1 MELQQATRF
10 ADAERCFRRI
20 VAHSNHPR
28 WRLDSVTVAE
38 AYNGLG
44 AAIEMSHTRLDEA
57 VAHYAKARAAKPD
70 FFVPFFS
77 QVHLLGRICD
87 WREWEQHFELAR
99 ELIDQGVSGGIGP
112 IFALAYPLSHDQLC
126 TVTRNRAADVQQRA
140 AASRAQAPL
149 EWWYSGLWLPSQG
162 PSAPSHLEKLAVAV
176 VSADLNARP
185 VGQLVQGIFGRLD
198 KDRFESLCFS
208 LGVYDG
214 SPAAQRVAETCTEF
228 QLVKALDSRLLA
240 DMINAA
246 QAHILIDLNGYTDGG
261 RPELLALRPAPVTVA
276 YLGYPHTTAL
286 QGVDYILSDRIVTPP
301 EHYLTRDLSCFT
313 EHVAVMP
320 HTYMVSHHKIS
331 HAAAIAG
338 DFSEADARIRQL
350 PHTDQQVVLANFNH
364 LQKLGPRTF
373 QLWIAIL
380 QRASNSTLW
389 LLRFPGEAEAHLKR
403 EAAAAGIDPRRVLLT
418 DKFADTEHLRVKRA
432 ASMLLD
438 TLEYNAH
445 VSGLDALWAGLP
457 LVTLAGDNMARR
469 CGASFLQS
477 MGLGWLLA
485 RTPAEYVQVARVLAQ
500 GPTRGA
506 YQGRA
511 TLRRVRAAVEAA
523 RETSALFDH
532 DLWVEELQ
540 RMLQLMWETAH
551 ATGSAD
557 TRKGTP
563 RPLHLVLAG
572 HTGWGLSQRSHQ

>member
-1 MELQQATRF
+1 MLLQQATRF

-28 WRLDSVTVAE
+28 WRLDSATVAE

-57 VAHYAKARAAKPD
+57 VAHYAMARAVKPD

-112 IFALAYPLSHDQLC
+112 IFALAYPLSRDQLC

-208 LGVYDG
+208 LGVYDA

-228 QLVKALDSRLLA
+228 QLVTALDSRLLA

-301 EHYLTRDLSCFT
+301 EHYLSRGVSCFT
-313 EHVAVMP
+313 EHVAIMP

-338 DFSEADARIRQL
+338 DFSEADARIREL
-350 PHTDQQVVLANFNH
+350 PHTDTQVVFANFNH

-380 QRASNSTLW
+380 QRAPNSTLW

-403 EAAAAGIDPRRVLLT
+403 EAAAAGIDPQRVLLT

-500 GPTRGA
+500 GPTHGA

-523 RETSALFDH
+523 REASALFDH

-557 TRKGTP
+557 TRNGAP

-572 HTGWGLSQRSHQ
+572 HTGWRLSQWSRQ

>member
-1 MELQQATRF
+1 MLQQATRF

-20 VAHSNHPR
+20 VAFDSNHPR

>member
-1 MELQQATRF
+1 
-10 ADAERCFRRI
+10 
-20 VAHSNHPR
+20 
-28 WRLDSVTVAE
+28 
-38 AYNGLG
+38 
-44 AAIEMSHTRLDEA
+44 MSHTRLDEA

>member
-1 MELQQATRF
+1 MVLQQATRF

-338 DFSEADARIRQL
+338 DFSEADARLRQL